1 MRFRTKGKGSEFEP
15 RPPLHQTEI
24 ELEKPSQKCGGF
36 SVNCCN
42 TVAIARFNSLF
53 RTAVVLTGNT
63 YRRYPQAPIVYI
75 DGAAH
80 GAERRGIFD
89 FFTEILLPDTV
100 EQAPI

>member
-75 DGAAH
+75 DGGGQRA
-80 GAERRGIFD
+80 
-89 FFTEILLPDTV
+89 EILN
-100 EQAPI
+100 